1 MCFSNKP
8 CTRHEH
14 SQYRMTSAYKPTLST
29 SRLPGAFRVIV
40 CVVCVSTLCLWFHDR
55 KVASSAYSLGNHPTS
70 VPYYNDADM
79 APSTTSKLQTI
90 QPSSISRLQATR
102 QSSIIRLQT
111 AKSSTFRRIKL
122 RQPSPISGTQK
133 TRKSSMRRTQ
143 VTQPSTVRRIDRTQP
158 ATTSRTQTT
167 APSSVDSLESSRPSI
182 INNDVSRTNPAS
194 ALGAESHCTPV
205 VPRILHLAWYGSK
218 TRPAF
223 RFHHVVSVMS
233 SLRFIQPQ
241 HIMFWYDRVPTGKW
255 WTFIRQKI
263 NKTTT
268 TLMMMQRDAPKT
280 IFGRPVYQDEH
291 HSDIVRLE
299 AVMKYGGIYHDLDVV
314 VLRPLGRL
322 YCYQT
327 TMGEELP
334 NWLCNGFFMSVAN
347 ATFLRLWYES
357 YRTFKSNQWNYHSVQ
372 MPGII
377 AREHPGLV
385 HVEKDTIHKPNWQDP
400 GLRKLYN
407 DGVFYNWTARNYAVH
422 LWYRKHNVDYDPE
435 SIKRLNKTV
444 GQIFRYI
451 FYGQYHMIR

>member
-1 MCFSNKP
+1 MK
-8 CTRHEH
+8 
-14 SQYRMTSAYKPTLST
+14 
-29 SRLPGAFRVIV
+29 
-40 CVVCVSTLCLWFHDR
+40 FHDSYTLR
-55 KVASSAYSLGNHPTS
+55 KGTLICNI
-70 VPYYNDADM
+70 
-79 APSTTSKLQTI
+79 STQT
-90 QPSSISRLQATR
+90 
-102 QSSIIRLQT
+102 
-111 AKSSTFRRIKL
+111 KSSTLTYSCLLQRLRYSMKSDYKRKCSLVAPTNLSAVLRLIVSAVCIVVVLESFHLWLDKNNVALSTDSQEKRSTNRRLK
-122 RQPSPISGTQK
+122 
-133 TRKSSMRRTQ
+133 
-143 VTQPSTVRRIDRTQP
+143 
-158 ATTSRTQTT
+158 TSRP
-167 APSSVDSLESSRPSI
+167 AP
-182 INNDVSRTNPAS
+182 INNGTNPAS
-194 ALGAESHCTPV
+194 ALGVDNHCTPV

-218 TRPAF
+218 TRPTF
-223 RFHHVVSVMS
+223 RFHHVISVMS

-241 HIMFWYDRVPTGKW
+241 RLMFWHDRVPTGKW

-263 NKTTT
+263 NKTMT

-314 VLRPLGRL
+314 VVRPLGRL

-347 ATFLRLWYES
+347 ATFLRLWYDS
-357 YRTFKSNQWNYHSVQ
+357 YHTFDPNHWNRHSVL

-377 AREHPGLV
+377 AKDHPGLV
-385 HVEKDTIHKPNWQDP
+385 HVEKDTIHIPNWQDP

-451 FYGQYHMIR
+451 FYGQSDMF